1 MSDDR
6 APTHMQRVPGADA
19 GGSGATDVAGRLRI
33 GLNLPTW
40 PVAGGRNATW
50 AEMRALALEAE
61 ALGVDTLWAPDHLQ
75 RRLPERPTIGFW
87 ECWTIVTAAA
97 EATSTIEVGPFVACT
112 GFRNPGLLARMAATL
127 DEVSGG
133 RVVLGLGSGVPATDE
148 SWRAFGYDGT
158 SHVSRHAESVEAI
171 ARLLRE
177 GRLTY
182 EGSFVRMDGAEVVPS
197 GPRPGGPPI
206 WVAAKGDRTLGIA
219 ARFADAVNANVALTG
234 PDDAAVQVA
243 RAADACRAVGRE
255 PATLAVT
262 GWARLSLRPD
272 GSGVPRPGWIDGAPA
287 EVATTLRAIRS
298 AGVSHLTLYPAPDD
312 DPSSLPALTREGLDR
327 LRPVLEALR
336 GA

>member
-6 APTHMQRVPGADA
+6 TPIGPPRVPGGEAA
-19 GGSGATDVAGRLRI
+19 GDGASDVAGRLRI

-61 ALGVDTLWAPDHLQ
+61 ALGIDTLWAPDHLQ
-75 RRLPERPTIGFW
+75 RRVPDRPVIGFW
-87 ECWTIVTAAA
+87 ECWTIVTATAA
-97 EATSTIEVGPFVACT
+97 VTSTIEVGPFVACT
-112 GFRNPGLLARMAATL
+112 GFRNPGLLARMATTL

-133 RVVLGLGSGVPATDE
+133 RVILGLGSGVPATDE
-148 SWRAFGYDGT
+148 SWRAFGYDGA

-171 ARLLRE
+171 SRLLRE

-219 ARFADAVNANVALTG
+219 ARFADAVNVNMALTG
-234 PDDAAVQVA
+234 PAEAAAQVD
-243 RAADACRAVGRE
+243 RVADACRAAGRD

-262 GWARLSLRPD
+262 GWARLALRPD
-272 GSGVPRPGWIDGAPA
+272 GSAVPRPGWIGGAPA
-287 EVATTLRAIRS
+287 EVATTLREIRG
-298 AGVSHLTLYPAPDD
+298 AGIAHLTLYPSPDD
-312 DPSSLPALTREGLDR
+312 DPSPLPALTRDGLGR
-327 LRPVLEALR
+327 LRPVLEALDAR
-336 GA
+336 

>member
-1 MSDDR
+1 MSDPEGP
-6 APTHMQRVPGADA
+6 APG
-19 GGSGATDVAGRLRI
+19 GRLRI

-40 PVAGGRNATW
+40 PLAGGRSATW
-50 AEMRALALEAE
+50 PEMRALAVEAE

-75 RRLPERPTIGFW
+75 RRLPDRPTIGFW

-97 EATSTIEVGPFVACT
+97 EATSTIQVGPFVACT
-112 GFRNPGLLARMAATL
+112 GFRNPGLLARMATTL

-148 SWRAFGYDGT
+148 SWRAFGYDGA

-182 EGSFVRMDGAEVVPS
+182 EGAFVRMEGAEIVPA
-197 GPRPGGPPI
+197 GPRPAGPPV

-219 ARFADAVNANVALTG
+219 ARFADAVNMNVALTG
-234 PDDAAVQVA
+234 PEDAAALVTRV
-243 RAADACRAVGRE
+243 ADACGAADRD

-262 GWARLSLRPD
+262 GWARLALRPD
-272 GSGVPRPGWIDGAPA
+272 GTAVPRPGWIDGSPA
-287 EVATTLRAIRS
+287 EVSGTLHAIRA
-298 AGVSHLTLYPAPDD
+298 AGVSHVTLYPAPDD
-312 DPSSLPALTREGLDR
+312 DPSPLPALTREGLDR
-327 LRPVLEALR
+327 FRTVLEALR
-336 GA
+336 AR